1 VSGVAVAD
9 SGSARIDFSFA
20 DKGYK
25 PDVIRV
31 ALPMSK
37 PALNPIL
44 GLGKREQL
52 ESSLASSELF
62 DDTELLSLD
71 SESSPCKR
79 LQQEAASPST
89 RLQIIKSLVYS
100 KGKTDSSIVQEIKRV
115 IDARTSS
122 EQTSKEALQETPEE
136 TSRDLSDLGDI
147 EILSSSDFL

>member
-1 VSGVAVAD
+1 
-9 SGSARIDFSFA
+9 
-20 DKGYK
+20 
-25 PDVIRV
+25 
-31 ALPMSK
+31 MSK